1 MGRQKVVAIIYIV
14 ISPCNRTEGNS
25 KSTIFIYPTPLGQL
39 FKIPPFSAKK
49 SHSEGG
55 RGGSP
60 DNFFSGILLFLLL
73 RIACKIPNTYDKP
86 FCQLHEDFW
95 IFNSLQVQKCTPR
108 GLFRDFNKIS
118 KQIQNSIIDI
128 LNQL

>member
-49 SHSEGG
+49 SHSEGQ

-60 DNFFSGILLFLLL
+60 DNLFSGIILFVLL
-73 RIACKIPNTYDKP
+73 RIACKIPNTYDKLYISH
-86 FCQLHEDFW
+86 CLV
-95 IFNSLQVQKCTPR
+95 N
-108 GLFRDFNKIS
+108 LFKID
-118 KQIQNSIIDI
+118 KNYCRTKKK
-128 LNQL
+128 

>member
-14 ISPCNRTEGNS
+14 SSPCNRTEGNS

-39 FKIPPFSAKK
+39 FKFPPFSAKK

-86 FCQLHEDFW
+86 FCQLHEDDFFKF
-95 IFNSLQVQKCTPR
+95 ITITDRPR
-108 GLFRDFNKIS
+108 KS
-118 KQIQNSIIDI
+118 KVLAYAGKFS
-128 LNQL
+128 